1 MNEISVVAGGHR
13 DFMTVRHMVLRGSQE
28 QIGRALAEEARAN
41 AGWRPTETDPLINRA
56 RWTWFERNWPQHHA
70 RLNGVAAAFGVNPN
84 DDTLRLDDISGL
96 PAGSACSAAW
106 CPPPHATDGR
116 GRIARNYDFFTLS
129 APDLMATLGGG
140 QPMGIGL
147 PMASR
152 PYVITTIPDDGLAS
166 TVLTMSDLDG
176 CTEGINESG
185 LAVVLL
191 LGDVASTEPPSGP
204 PQPQAGLNVT
214 QVPRFLLDTCQNV
227 EQAKQALLGA
237 KQYSE
242 GAPCHYLIADAS
254 GQAFVWERGTQDSEH
269 VIEATAGPL
278 CATNHPLHRYPD
290 VTRLPEDTP
299 ESFHTYERARTLA
312 KETAGP
318 LSGSGLRQAL
328 DAVSMPAVP
337 EEPWRTL
344 WRSVFDPA
352 QRTMNV
358 RFYLGDGQY
367 GSARHSPEI
376 SFGVGV

>member
-70 RLNGVAAAFGVNPN
+70 RLNGVAAAFGVNPD

-166 TVLTMSDLDG
+166 AVLTMSDL
-176 CTEGINESG
+176 EGDRRP
-185 LAVVLL
+185 AV
-191 LGDVASTEPPSGP
+191 GQRPAPG
-204 PQPQAGLNVT
+204 AGRRVHAGR
-214 QVPRFLLDTCQNV
+214 PR
-227 EQAKQALLGA
+227 
-237 KQYSE
+237 
-242 GAPCHYLIADAS
+242 
-254 GQAFVWERGTQDSEH
+254 
-269 VIEATAGPL
+269 
-278 CATNHPLHRYPD
+278 
-290 VTRLPEDTP
+290 
-299 ESFHTYERARTLA
+299 RTLA
-312 KETAGP
+312 DPVAQRVRSGP
-318 LSGSGLRQAL
+318 AHHERPLLPRRRPVRQRPPL
-328 DAVSMPAVP
+328 PGDL
-337 EEPWRTL
+337 L
-344 WRSVFDPA
+344 WR
-352 QRTMNV
+352 RRMT
-358 RFYLGDGQY
+358 
-367 GSARHSPEI
+367 
-376 SFGVGV
+376 